1 MAKNQTLSRNAGRR
15 RRPMAKY
22 SVILHN
28 RNAPSGVTAVVEATT
43 AGNASRQVKARKRE
57 FVSDDFKNW
66 KVSSVRRENPGS
78 KKKGRSP
85 KLGKR
90 AAAVRRKV
98 AKNPGR
104 RNPVESAAETYRGF
118 HGREPE
124 EIITV
129 KETLHEH
136 TVLPGIG
143 KLVFLEVA
151 PVDGGPLV
159 VIGAD
164 PKTADYKTSGF
175 RGALLASNEKVAGKP
190 RQLFIRGGDQSV
202 DLKVFGIQ
210 SPHEREVLGAVVR
223 VGYFT
228 TKDHLDPRDGGTAPY
243 IHKFGFTRKNGRHV
257 RLAGSRLP
265 MLVYDARNKL
275 LEFAGG
281 GYTIPD
287 EGIDG

>member
-1 MAKNQTLSRNAGRR
+1 
-15 RRPMAKY
+15 
-22 SVILHN
+22 
-28 RNAPSGVTAVVEATT
+28 
-43 AGNASRQVKARKRE
+43 
-57 FVSDDFKNW
+57 
-66 KVSSVRRENPGS
+66 
-78 KKKGRSP
+78 
-85 KLGKR
+85 
-90 AAAVRRKV
+90 
-98 AKNPGR
+98 
-104 RNPVESAAETYRGF
+104 
-118 HGREPE
+118 
-124 EIITV
+124 
-129 KETLHEH
+129 
-136 TVLPGIG
+136 VLPGIG

-202 DLKVFGIQ
+202 DLKVFGIR